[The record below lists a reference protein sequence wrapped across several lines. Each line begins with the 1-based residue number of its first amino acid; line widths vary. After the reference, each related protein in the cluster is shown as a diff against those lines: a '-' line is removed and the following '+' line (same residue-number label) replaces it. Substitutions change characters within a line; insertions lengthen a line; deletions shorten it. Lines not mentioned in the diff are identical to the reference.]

1 MDSLPTE
8 VLESIM
14 SSLTLQ
20 ELIRVSQ
27 VCCRFREIVTRR
39 HFQNYL
45 VKQEWSITK
54 QLRMRGWSE
63 TSDDVG
69 LIIKMFWSVYTHL
82 HTAWLQGSPSS
93 RQKVLGI
100 WVPGDQTSF
109 RVTDTAVY
117 QDKLFLGMEN
127 CSVGVYDVN
136 DLSHVTTL
144 ETTADTAP
152 ALVTHDD
159 NNLPRSCKM
168 VLHNRT
174 LAVNNKSRTKVRL
187 YNVEDNSL
195 VGEIETRAGPIYHI
209 SMNDRLLVCLSG
221 WSLLSWRIDSGRP
234 EMVRGRFMGVLP
246 DFEPSD
252 DYQNWL
258 EVHTAVINKDYLV
271 TRATRTL
278 VNTEPNQQ
286 ARSRIFLH
294 VRRLGPDGFIG
305 AVLRPDSTALDTDI
319 VELNMMKLSENNMLA
334 TMVMMRSQ
342 SGDFVTGNGQGVYYL
357 RYVINIIDI
366 TTGHTVASL
375 PNQSILSSVQI
386 PVCWKQ
392 DTLYMKLV
400 PKPVGGFVSDDDDDV
415 YEVSL
420 ARWDFTSDT
429 DNLQIIP
436 SVPVS
441 SSSDHINIEASRVVV
456 TSTKFS
462 HRPFPYTLL
471 LNNDD
476 DEAMQDNE
484 QNQGPRFTVSAATY
498 DFWNLIET

>member
-1 MDSLPTE
+1 M
-8 VLESIM
+8 
-14 SSLTLQ
+14 
-20 ELIRVSQ
+20 
-27 VCCRFREIVTRR
+27 
-39 HFQNYL
+39 
-45 VKQEWSITK
+45 
-54 QLRMRGWSE
+54 
-63 TSDDVG
+63 
-69 LIIKMFWSVYTHL
+69 
-82 HTAWLQGSPSS
+82 
-93 RQKVLGI
+93 
-100 WVPGDQTSF
+100 
-109 RVTDTAVY
+109 
-117 QDKLFLGMEN
+117 
-127 CSVGVYDVN
+127 
-136 DLSHVTTL
+136 
-144 ETTADTAP
+144 
-152 ALVTHDD
+152 
-159 NNLPRSCKM
+159 
-168 VLHNRT
+168 
-174 LAVNNKSRTKVRL
+174 
-187 YNVEDNSL
+187 
-195 VGEIETRAGPIYHI
+195 
-209 SMNDRLLVCLSG
+209 
-221 WSLLSWRIDSGRP
+221 
-234 EMVRGRFMGVLP
+234 
-246 DFEPSD
+246 
-252 DYQNWL
+252 
-258 EVHTAVINKDYLV
+258 HTAVINKDYLV

-305 AVLRPDSTALDTDI
+305 PVLRPDSTALDTDI

-476 DEAMQDNE
+476 DEAMQDNQ